1 MDVVDVV
8 DAVEIVDEFGKVS
21 QMSLQFS
28 SVGIHSPGSGVG
40 HAVVT
45 KAVVVSQMGHG
56 SGVGQVCGA
65 KVEEGSHGE
74 QGCVVTS
81 GHVVGA

>member
-8 DAVEIVDEFGKVS
+8 DVVEVVDEFGKVS
-21 QMSLQFS
+21 HMSLQFS

-45 KAVVVSQMGHG
+45 KAVVVSQIHG

-65 KVEEGSHGE
+65 EVEDGSHGAH
-74 QGCVVTS
+74 GCVVTS